1 MCINKQ
7 CVFTSLSKD
16 VQAETRPRSPT
27 NTLSPRRRCCGVG
40 LSTSS
45 LSLPLSFLNLTVFD
59 LVKFRSILRPRA
71 VSSRSCTCSRS
82 RRRRPIS
89 RHLRPAPF
97 GLSSSPS
104 GCGAVATRDYG
115 NLRVTRHF
123 SGVVTHS
130 ALHSERIRIPWGGHF
145 PDVGGIFQRQI
156 TKTVASKHDFLAQI
170 VPKYFCGRGS
180 HRFPRPPSWIWREGL
195 RGREGRGVGKE
206 RWKRQK
212 RKEGGN

>member
-1 MCINKQ
+1 MFFFYKRFFKIFNRHEQITNVYKHVFPTLTNVYKRLYQCFQVVTLWWVVCINKQ

-59 LVKFRSILRPRA
+59 LVKFRSIIRPRA
-71 VSSRSCTCSRS
+71 VSSRSCTCSCS

-145 PDVGGIFQRQI
+145 PDVGGIFQR
-156 TKTVASKHDFLAQI
+156 
-170 VPKYFCGRGS
+170 
-180 HRFPRPPSWIWREGL
+180 
-195 RGREGRGVGKE
+195 
-206 RWKRQK
+206 
-212 RKEGGN
+212 